1 MTISQVDSHKHLIR
15 TKVWSQL
22 RKVALPDSRFHHDY
36 SSFIADFEGSSAATD
51 LLVSLP
57 AYKNANLLFIA
68 PDDCIQELRYRALK
82 DGKTILVTTY
92 GIRRGFWI
100 LDPKEIHESR
110 WEMASML
117 DGMERMGRH
126 ITLAEIREL
135 SKGIGLMVTGTG
147 AINHEGLRFGKG
159 HGFFDLEWAMLY
171 TIGKVNEKTQTIA
184 VVHQCQVLDDEL
196 RGEVWDTGC
205 DFVVTNERVIEV
217 EHASKPSCGIL
228 WDILEEGMLAGIE
241 PLQELRSM
249 QSLHRMIVKP
259 PLRKEEFRKSH
270 ASSWRWLL
278 D

>member
-22 RKVALPDSRFHHDY
+22 RKVAFPDSRFHHDY

-57 AYKNANLLFIA
+57 AYKDADLLFIA
-68 PDDCIQELRYRALK
+68 PDNCIQELRYRALK
-82 DGKTILVTTY
+82 DGKTVLVTTY

-100 LDPKEIHESR
+100 LDPKQIHESK
-110 WEMASML
+110 WEMASLL
-117 DGMERMGRH
+117 DGMERIGRQ

-135 SKGIGLMVTGTG
+135 SMSIGLMVTGTG

-171 TIGKVNEKTQTIA
+171 TIGKVNQKTQTIA
-184 VVHQCQVLDDEL
+184 VVHQCQVLNEEL

-228 WDILEEGMLAGIE
+228 WDKLEEGMLQDIE
-241 PLQELRSM
+241 PLGELRSM
-249 QSLHRMIVKP
+249 QR
-259 PLRKEEFRKSH
+259 
-270 ASSWRWLL
+270 
-278 D
+278 